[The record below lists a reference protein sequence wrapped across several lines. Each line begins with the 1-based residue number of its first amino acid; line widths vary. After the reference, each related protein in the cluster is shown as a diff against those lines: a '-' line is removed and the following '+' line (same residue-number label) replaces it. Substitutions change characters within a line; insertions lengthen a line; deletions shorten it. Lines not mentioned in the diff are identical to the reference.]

1 MSGIPIRASKRA
13 LRKALNT
20 FANISVVA
28 LLTLTV
34 STGCAATV
42 PLRPETEKQAD
53 RVITEQVRDVLA
65 ADPTHYLRH
74 VDVYVR
80 DGVATLSGIVWE
92 PQDIYRAR
100 ELTARVPGVVRVLN
114 QMELHSF
121 SRE

>member
-1 MSGIPIRASKRA
+1 MSRISIHVSKRA
-13 LRKALNT
+13 VRKALNT

-34 STGCAATV
+34 STGYAAT
-42 PLRPETEKQAD
+42 PRPETDRQVD
-53 RVITEQVRDVLA
+53 RVTTEQVCDALA
-65 ADPTHYLRH
+65 ADPMHYFRH

-80 DGVATLSGIVWE
+80 DGVVTLSGHVWE

-114 QMELHSF
+114 QMELTQ
-121 SRE
+121 E